1 MRPAR
6 WITFLGAVNA
16 FLAVAAGAFGAH
28 ALQGRLEARMQAVFE
43 TGVRYHLIHALG
55 MFVAAWL
62 CTRGAS
68 LSPAAG
74 WLMQAGIVLFSG
86 SLYALALSGVR
97 ALGAITPIGGLCFL
111 AGWGCLAVA
120 ALRAFPAR

>member
-55 MFVAAWL
+55 MFVAAGSA
-62 CTRGAS
+62 RGGPRS
-68 LSPAAG
+68 HPRRAG
-74 WLMQAGIVLFSG
+74 
-86 SLYALALSGVR
+86 
-97 ALGAITPIGGLCFL
+97 
-111 AGWGCLAVA
+111 
-120 ALRAFPAR
+120 